1 MELLERRI
9 RNGPALLPSFS
20 LSAPSHTL
28 RHKAPH
34 HVRRLLLL
42 VGGGVGVGPQG
53 EARVEV
59 AQHLA
64 HCLDVYAVLEHQ
76 RGRGMP
82 HVVKTDV
89 LQARALQDILMEP
102 VDGVRVVHPS
112 GHG

>member
-1 MELLERRI
+1 MPEP
-9 RNGPALLPSFS
+9 PAVSAS
-20 LSAPSHTL
+20 LQAL
-28 RHKAPH
+28 RHKTPH

-53 EARVEV
+53 EARVVV

-64 HCLDVYAVLEHQ
+64 HRFDVYAVLEHQ

-89 LQARALQDILMEP
+89 LQPRALQDILMQP
-102 VDGVRVVHPS
+102 VDGVRVPFIRVIPEKR
-112 GHG
+112 